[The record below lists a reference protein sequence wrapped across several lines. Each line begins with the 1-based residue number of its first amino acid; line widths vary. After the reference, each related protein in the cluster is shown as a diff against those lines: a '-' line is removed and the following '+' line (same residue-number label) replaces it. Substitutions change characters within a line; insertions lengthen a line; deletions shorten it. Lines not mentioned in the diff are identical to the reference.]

1 MKLSQQLEA
10 LELSWEAQTRSPLT
24 DSDLTSPLSV
34 TPQVQSKLGKRL
46 EALELNRERNPLS
59 AHAVR

>member
-1 MKLSQQLEA
+1 
-10 LELSWEAQTRSPLT
+10 
-24 DSDLTSPLSV
+24 V

-46 EALELNRERNPLS
+46 EVLELNRERNPLS